1 MAEQYKGFEDT
12 KMRRY
17 QVDPI
22 APQPLAIPP
31 QAQKYRSELDS
42 LYNMPDNPYG
52 AWKLKRN
59 SLRREIK
66 STMPDISDDDLE
78 YLFDAYGLGQAD
90 NPGDFSREK
99 GFGGTVSRWG
109 QMVKNLGGQMVDVSE
124 FAIAKGLDDPEGM
137 LDNLEQMDESR
148 WENSLIYA
156 YQSKD
161 MNPVTQFLFDLSVSV
176 PTMAAVMV
184 GGVAGA
190 VVGAKTA
197 AAIGIT
203 GAAAWLTAFMAR
215 NTVEALAEVG
225 FNYVDI
231 ITDPMVREKLET
243 AMKKKL
249 TTEDEE
255 AIRLEAVK
263 ILSERAD
270 DSAWKVFLGNLFN
283 PLNRTPAGAGRF
295 AKMIKT
301 ASGKWGT
308 IMRTG
313 AKSSGIEALEE
324 ALQSAGSQYTAME
337 AKMLAL
343 GDVGEQIPY
352 PLLAG
357 TIYGIDPKQVGY
369 EALMGGVMGGPFG
382 SVSGYRG
389 YKAWE
394 KGSFSLDKNGNP
406 IARPSGTAK
415 PGDEDFVPK
424 GVILNQVRSA
434 IDIPDTETAL
444 VELDRLRQKAVDQ
457 DDRIVRVIDEEIAD
471 MRRGADLLGEKTEPK
486 RTSERKRRVDSFKP
500 GTHFIPDATPIQEAA
515 DPAVELNEDAVLRQT
530 VDNILQTPEEQRS
543 PRDIAYL
550 QTAQGNV
557 NLDNKGVNAV
567 IANMEK
573 AGTIPRADAVRAEK
587 APAEEVGEPV
597 VTPEPDA
604 TPVSTKAGD
613 LPPVLPPKEGEAVE
627 QVGTEREAS
636 VVAEKGTEPKKKPTV
651 KKEAVETIYEETP
664 IPETLTVGE
673 SATEIVELVKSWALR
688 EGFQEGGWDWNYQR
702 GKLYNKIKERA
713 EEEGIKPTEY
723 TTKKGKKKNEYQIPA
738 DLRDR
743 IAEDLALEL
752 EIEVPG
758 DALPFS
764 RARAASDIEVL
775 GDAEAKEQA
784 ELRSSIEEGLGEL
797 NQTKEQIS
805 RERQEL
811 EEELAA
817 EVAASPKFTKG
828 VRLYNRDGSTIKS
841 PKKVPEEDIT
851 PLIGQTVIHYSKNRG
866 FRNDDPNSFP
876 KRVQKWRFDGVD
888 RDGNI
893 FFSTEKRGA
902 GKLGQTVKKE
912 LIETHRYNQLTPEER
927 RNYRPDS
934 TVRRHAIS
942 KNGKH
947 TREAEAMLQ
956 HLLSGLADTYSVKE
970 KGGKYRNGFITEGR
984 EADTPLRVAEGTEKP
999 RTPRTRPVTQAD
1011 VEEQVHTD
1019 ALTEGMV
1026 DNRKKS
1032 ADLKS
1037 PEQVTDKGLADDA
1050 AKKRTKQQDMKDK
1063 LAARRGKKGKEKI
1076 KDRIDAAEE
1085 ARALIQTVDVGDVPL
1100 SELEDVVSRVAK
1112 GVGVKVEKTDKPMDV
1127 LEKIRAKVAPKKET
1141 KAPVRPPK
1149 GEMATVGDALEQGT
1163 GAIGKALE
1171 ILQERVNQ
1179 AKKTGRVLDADAVKN
1194 SLPEKFREDWYAKIE
1209 DDPKYTDVSRWDAT
1223 GKTTEFFSEQIKKDL
1238 GGVKKAPT
1246 DLKELIRNALVTWLE
1261 GEVTPDNSQS
1271 LKDRYFPLLTQKQRE
1286 KVNFALAKKGGSTV
1300 STKVDKYSA
1309 KEKEASEKLK
1319 ATRKPKKTL
1328 KKKSEVREEKQ
1339 ETKKEAEPT
1348 NPEDLVSKLTR
1359 GAVKATKK
1367 VPYKEPKTP
1376 DVWQIVTSEVERIF
1390 APYLSDAKQNEI
1402 ETFIDS
1408 LGGDDSFIVSKGL
1421 AKGDDWKIY
1430 RLNMDIDVAEPDSV
1444 ARYESGSSLLAA
1456 LDPEPQV
1463 VPDFIK
1469 RTLHQHG
1476 VMLGKD
1482 RKANK
1487 FISRKLDRT
1496 DLIETTKDSPSLPSD
1511 ILARID
1517 RDVDVDLNKLADEV
1531 DAITMQEDIA
1541 GTPIVWAFNTGNLV
1555 ELSYMYERGKGEEP
1569 TVVNIEFKD
1578 EATASTYV
1586 ETVKSLNP
1594 DRERLQQDED
1604 ELVQQMTKE
1613 NINRSAH
1620 GEAQIETLTALVQK
1634 NAEDHGTVYDDFV
1647 TDTDVGTSTDYY
1659 NEVEAAKDK
1668 ERKYTPEEIAEYES
1682 KLKDQI
1688 SDGRAIPI
1696 ILPTPVDSSIRADL
1710 TPEEIEAFD
1719 ATVEEILSEEAGSW
1733 KYPSQVGESDM
1744 MTEAE
1749 LDAEWEAV
1757 KNRYQQLKDSPVWRL
1772 IEAEQTSPFQLQAH
1786 LLSDRIIISNEIKE
1800 ATADHTLFS
1809 DEWWEAVKEVQRN
1822 IGQGWRRVEGELRIA
1837 DPNRQAEP
1845 GDIVDKAMP
1854 APLPMPRIKEMIEK
1868 FTNRYPGA
1876 PRISVLSDGM
1886 MGTLPIAGWFD
1897 SQTRRVYLNQRMMTS
1912 EIILAKTLWHESVGH
1927 GVVELLPKPAKDELV
1942 QLVKNNMTEEFA
1954 EYYENTPG
1962 YGASMLGPHY
1972 QNSIKSFMQHG
1983 YDALKNERMKSHPY
1997 KAFITEEL
2005 SKPMYG
2011 DWLKS
2016 NQDARGD
2023 RWFEEMFEEI
2033 PYEPHQEF
2041 LRKFGNVN
2049 TTSATSKAKAQETY
2063 EEVRA
2068 IAEVYFM
2075 KVDNEGTSGNF
2086 KFSEYNKKFGEDL
2099 ELHAETE
2106 ASLEIVARISEYL
2119 GREDVDKG
2127 REYFTEESSKQF
2139 AEDPTFTDKIAFW
2152 FRKVFGRFMESLGWK
2167 QTALTPAEVK
2177 LGLLD
2182 MAKAWKRKDRAWRNY
2197 PKQVIYAEGDEQ
2209 AALNRPA
2216 KPGEEKLGSELDFF
2230 GVSDMPLEDISHIES
2245 VREMRQTKLGER
2257 HLKILEPHEK
2267 FRNMGDVGVDQL
2279 EAMDAMYPSYNPNEK
2294 TMSGWWGRLG
2304 AQIIHKVTD
2313 PYRVV
2318 KSKVGDVEY
2327 MKARLS
2333 NREDGV
2339 MAVKLRHGGI
2349 TVKREKVD
2357 GVTINE
2363 VKFDPKGR
2371 GLFEILRPLGGKMG
2385 NKDDY
2390 KSEIDRFVAWVA
2402 YKRADLL
2409 EKQMGEET
2417 LGIQRKHID
2426 AAIDPV
2432 NGFDKGELRD
2442 ATTGVTVSRKH
2453 LYAKMAKELAEW
2465 NKGIVDFGIDMGLF
2479 NAESASN
2486 WNTDWYLPFFR
2497 HFEEGIGKDVPK
2509 GTRNYKSLAGQTGIK
2524 QLKGSHRALDNPL
2537 DNLVRNA
2544 MHIISASLKN
2554 DSAVLTLEQAS
2565 KIKDPISGEFL
2576 ARRVR
2581 HPSESSLRVIK
2592 DGKDFHYEIS
2602 DPMLFDSLGSMN
2614 VSNDFAGM
2622 GWALYAK
2629 NLFTRI
2635 TTASPVFKVR
2645 NVLRDTMNAAA
2656 QSEVGYNVFKNAVGG
2671 YKELGRSEADML
2683 VSGAYIQF
2691 GNIRSDD
2698 PNFSKK
2704 LLTKEMRSG
2713 FIGANPEAHDG
2724 YMNAVRK
2731 YTAMA
2736 RGVWDRY
2743 QRFGDKLE
2751 NANRAAIFRHHLDKG
2766 DSQLKAAFEARDLM
2780 DFTLHGGAKW
2790 VNLVTSLTP
2799 FANAMLQGKYKTGRA
2814 LINNPIPVVVVSSA
2828 ITAASI
2834 AEYFMYEDNE
2844 EWQRRQDW
2852 DKDMYWWINIPGTDT
2867 AFRMPKP
2874 HEFAIVANLAWR
2886 GLDMARKKDPVNGEL
2901 FVSAVKS
2908 VLLREFDMTPIPQ
2921 VVKPL
2926 IEVGMN
2932 KNFFFDRPIEPY
2944 RFKNMSAKEKRDLYT
2959 SETMITMSEAFD
2971 WAGVEISPMQLEHL
2985 VNGYFGWVGEL
2996 GIGLS
3001 NMIVSKARDFPERPA
3016 QKFMDHPVLRKMFQ
3030 ASPIRN
3036 TKAGTAFYERLKDVE
3051 QAHNDLN
3058 LSKKLEDWDR
3068 YKEIYEEKK
3077 DLLKWKD
3084 FIKKK
3089 QRMLNEINKR
3099 IRIIR
3104 FDKYMGAEQKRE
3116 RMDQLYLL
3124 RNQITDRI
3132 AESPALR

>member
-1 MAEQYKGFEDT
+1 MAEQYKGFKDT
-12 KMRRY
+12 SMRKY

-22 APQPLAIPP
+22 VPQPLAIPP
-31 QAQKYRSELDS
+31 QAQKFRSELDS

-124 FAIAKGLDDPEGM
+124 FAIAKAFDDPEGM

-176 PTMAAVMV
+176 PTMAAVMA

-197 AAIGIT
+197 AAIGVT

-301 ASGKWGT
+301 SSGKWGT

-382 SVSGYRG
+382 AVSGYRG

-394 KGSFSLDKNGNP
+394 KGSFSLDKSGNP

-424 GVILNQVRSA
+424 GIILNEVRSK
-434 IDIPDTETAL
+434 IDIPDSETAL
-444 VELDRLRQKAVDQ
+444 IELDRMRQNAVDQ

-471 MRRGADLLGEKTEPK
+471 MRKGADLLAERTEPK
-486 RTSERKRRVDSFKP
+486 RTAERKRRLDSFKP
-500 GTHFIPDATPIQEAA
+500 GTHFIPDAPPIQEAA

-530 VDNILQTPEEQRS
+530 VDTILQTPEEQRS
-543 PRDIAYL
+543 PRDKVYL
-550 QTAQGNV
+550 QIAQGNTQ
-557 NLDNKGVNAV
+557 LDNKGVNAV

-573 AGTIPRADAVRAEK
+573 AGTIPKADAVRTEK
-587 APAEEVGEPV
+587 APAEEAGEPVQEVGEPVQEVGEPV
-597 VTPEPDA
+597 VAPAPDA

-613 LPPVLPPKEGEAVE
+613 LPPVLPPKKEEAGEAVE
-627 QVGTEREAS
+627 QVGTGKEAS

-775 GDAEAKEQA
+775 GDKKAEKKPT
-784 ELRSSIEEGLGEL
+784 EEEVA
-797 NQTKEQIS
+797 
-805 RERQEL
+805 EL
-811 EEELAA
+811 EEELTA
-817 EVAASPKFTKG
+817 EVAASPKFTRR
-828 VRLYNRDGSTIKS
+828 VTLYNRDGSAIKS
-841 PKKVPEEDIT
+841 PKTVTEEEYK
-851 PLIGQTVIHYSKNRG
+851 PLIGQTVLHYSKNRG

-888 RDGNI
+888 PEGNI
-893 FFSTEKRGA
+893 IFSKPNKSAWR
-902 GKLGQTVKKE
+902 LGETIKGSKTINDYAVNKK
-912 LIETHRYNQLTPEER
+912 T
-927 RNYRPDS
+927 
-934 TVRRHAIS
+934 
-942 KNGKH
+942 GKH
-947 TREAEAMLQ
+947 TKEAEGMLQ

-970 KGGKYRNGFITEGR
+970 KGGKYRNGFLTEGR

-1032 ADLKS
+1032 ATLKS
-1037 PEQVTDKGLADDA
+1037 PEQVTDEGLSAKA
-1050 AKKRTKQQDMKDK
+1050 PKKRNKQQEMKDK

-1076 KDRIDAAEE
+1076 KDRIDVVEE
-1085 ARALIQTVDVGDVPL
+1085 ARALVKSVDEGGAP
-1100 SELEDVVSRVAK
+1100 SVVTNNIRRIAK
-1112 GVGVKVEKTDKPMDV
+1112 GVGVKVEKTDKPIDV
-1127 LEKIRAKVAPKKET
+1127 IEKIRAKVAPQKET
-1141 KAPVRPPK
+1141 KAPVTPPK
-1149 GEMATVGDALEQGT
+1149 GPISTLGDTIEQGT
-1163 GAIGKALE
+1163 GAIGQALE
-1171 ILQERVNQ
+1171 LLMQQVNE
-1179 AKKTGRVLDADAVKN
+1179 AKKTGRVLDADDVKN
-1194 SLPEKFREDWYAKIE
+1194 SLPEKFREDWYSKIE
-1209 DDPKYTDVSRWDAT
+1209 DDRKYTDVSHWDAT

-1238 GGVKKAPT
+1238 GGVKKAPNN
-1246 DLKELIRNALVTWLE
+1246 LKELIRNALVTWLE

-1328 KKKSEVREEKQ
+1328 KKKSEVKEAKQ
-1339 ETKKEAEPT
+1339 ETKKETEPT
-1348 NPEDLVSKLTR
+1348 NAPDLVSKLTR

-1487 FISRKLDRT
+1487 FLSRKLDRT

-1511 ILARID
+1511 ILARVD
-1517 RDVDVDLNKLADEV
+1517 RDVDVNLNKLADEV
-1531 DAITMQEDIA
+1531 DSITMQEDTA
-1541 GTPIVWAFNTGNLV
+1541 GTPIVWAFNTGKLA
-1555 ELSYMYERGKGEEP
+1555 ELSYMFERGKNEEP

-1586 ETVKSLNP
+1586 EAVKSINP

-1604 ELVQQMTKE
+1604 ELIKQMTRE

-1668 ERKYTPEEIAEYES
+1668 EKKYTPEEIAEYER
-1682 KLKDQI
+1682 KLKNEI
-1688 SDGRAIPI
+1688 NDGRAIPI
-1696 ILPTPVDSSIRADL
+1696 ILPTPVESSIKADL
-1710 TPEEIEAFD
+1710 TPEEIEAVNTAVD
-1719 ATVEEILSEEAGSW
+1719 EVLSEEAGSW

-1772 IEAEQTSPFQLQAH
+1772 VEAEQTSPFQLQAH
-1786 LLSDRIIISNEIKE
+1786 LLSDRIIIPNEIKE
-1800 ATADHTLFS
+1800 ATADHILFS

-1837 DPNRQAEP
+1837 DPNRQLDP
-1845 GDIVDKAMP
+1845 GAKVTKAMP
-1854 APLPMPRIKEMIEK
+1854 APLPMPRIKEMVEK

-1876 PRISVLSDGM
+1876 PRISILSDGM
-1886 MGTLPIAGWFD
+1886 MGTLPIGGWFD
-1897 SQTRRVYLNQRMMTS
+1897 SQTRRVYLNQRMMTN
-1912 EIILAKTLWHESVGH
+1912 EIILAKTLWHEAVGH

-1942 QLVKNNMTEEFA
+1942 QLVKNNMTEEFTQ
-1954 EYYENTPG
+1954 YYENTPG

-1972 QNSIKSFMQHG
+1972 QNSIISFMKHG
-1983 YDALKNERMKSHPY
+1983 YDAIKDIRMESHPY
-1997 KAFITEEL
+1997 KAFITEVL
-2005 SKPMYG
+2005 SNPQYEG
-2011 DWLKS
+2011 WLKS

-2041 LRKFGNVN
+2041 LRKLGNVD
-2049 TTSATSKAKAQETY
+2049 TTSATSKAKAQEAY
-2063 EEVRA
+2063 DEVRA

-2075 KVDNEGTSGNF
+2075 NVDNESTSGNF

-2119 GREDVDKG
+2119 GRQDVDKG

-2197 PKQVIYAEGDEQ
+2197 PKEVIYAEGDEQ

-2230 GVSDMPLEDISHIES
+2230 GVSDMTLEDISHIES
-2245 VREMRQTKLGER
+2245 MREMRETKLGER
-2257 HLKILEPHEK
+2257 QLKILEPHEK

-2294 TMSGWWGRLG
+2294 TMSSWWGRFG
-2304 AQIIHKVTD
+2304 AQFIHKVTD
-2313 PYRVV
+2313 PYRVI
-2318 KSKVGDVEY
+2318 KRKVGDVEY

-2339 MAVKLRHGGI
+2339 MAVKLRHGGV

-2357 GVTINE
+2357 GVDINE
-2363 VKFDPKGR
+2363 VKFDPKGK

-2385 NKDDY
+2385 NKFDY

-2409 EKQMGEET
+2409 EKEMGEET

-2442 ATTGVTVSRKH
+2442 ATTGATVSRKH
-2453 LYAKMAKELAEW
+2453 LYARMAKELAEW
-2465 NKGIVDFGIDMGLF
+2465 NKGVVDFGINMGLF

-2524 QLKGSHRALDNPL
+2524 QLKGSQRALDNPL

-2576 ARRVR
+2576 ARRVK

-2614 VSNDFAGM
+2614 VSNDFAGL
-2622 GWALYAK
+2622 GFALYAK
-2629 NLFTRI
+2629 NLFTRV

-2656 QSEVGYNVFKNAVGG
+2656 QSEVGFNVFKNAVGG
-2671 YKELGRSEADML
+2671 YRELGRSEADML

-2828 ITAASI
+2828 ITLASI

-2921 VVKPL
+2921 VVKPF

-2959 SETMITMSEAFD
+2959 SETMIVMSEAFD
-2971 WAGVEISPMQLEHL
+2971 WAGVEVSPMKLEHL

-3001 NMIVSKARDFPERPA
+3001 NMIVSKAGDFPDRPA
-3016 QKFMDHPVLRKMFQ
+3016 QKVMDNAFFRKMFQ

-3051 QAHNDLN
+3051 QAYNDLQ

-3132 AESPALR
+3132 AKSPALR